1 MMAVRVDAGAVP
13 LPNAAGVSNVA
24 REAVLSAA
32 QPVPVAVA
40 ERSTRYWRMDVAV
53 GVLAI
58 TAVVAALCVARAF
71 GIPLLL
77 GIFASYTLSPVADR
91 LKTCRVPPLLRL
103 AGGRRA
109 V

>member
-24 REAVLSAA
+24 REAVLSA
-32 QPVPVAVA
+32 AVA

-103 AGGRRA
+103 AGARRGA
-109 V
+109 